1 MAGLIYLHGS
11 VNLTCKV
18 PSQQAFHALQA
29 FSQCNIKYPPVSSF
43 TGIGPLRKP
52 LLLVPAALGIS
63 HTPMDTSLPSGG
75 K

>member
-1 MAGLIYLHGS
+1 MAGLINLHGS

-18 PSQQAFHALQA
+18 PSQQAFHTLQA
-29 FSQCNIKYPPVSSF
+29 FSQCNIKYPVPSF
-43 TGIGPLRKP
+43 TDIGPLRKP

-63 HTPMDTSLPSGG
+63 RTPMDASLPSGG